1 MFGSYLANLFFMPL
15 PARSKLLLLTVFYKS
30 TLLLSVLSSAAIS
43 IFSIFNVLGMLLA
56 FGFCFLSGGT
66 VISLLH
72 KEGYKQQEYYFFY
85 NKGISKPQ
93 LILTCI
99 VGNLIIGLFLIT
111 LSNYAK

>member
-1 MFGSYLANLFFMPL
+1 MFSSYTANLLTMTL
-15 PARSKLLLLTVFYKS
+15 PARNKLILLTVFYKS

-43 IFSIFNVLGMLLA
+43 IFRMFSVPDMMLA

-66 VISLLH
+66 VITLLH
-72 KEGYKQQEYYFFY
+72 KEGYKQQEYYFYY

-99 VGNLIIGLFLIT
+99 FGNLIIGLLLIA
-111 LSNYAK
+111 LSSYAK